1 MNWWEK
7 WLKVTLYVTLTV
19 LTICA
24 WFLIFVVI
32 SYLGIFIYESIT

>member
-7 WLKVTLYVTLTV
+7 WLKLTLYVAMTL
-19 LTICA
+19 LTILA
-24 WFLIFVVI
+24 WILIFVVI

>member
-7 WLKVTLYVTLTV
+7 WLKLTFYASMTV
-19 LTICA
+19 LVVIA
-24 WFLIFVVI
+24 WILMFVVI

>member
-7 WLKVTLYVTLTV
+7 WLKATFYVSMTV
-19 LTICA
+19 LTIVA
-24 WFLIFVVI
+24 WILVFVVI